1 MTLKL
6 IYAALASV
14 VLVTGCSGPSP
25 RVAFVQDGADWRQIS
40 LSEARS
46 LQRQEQAA
54 AKTQVDQTQA
64 VPQSQAEPQSS
75 AEPKA
80 SAEPMSAIPPSTN
93 QAEVSA
99 PAQNTD
105 LAAPSGEP
113 SAEGTDKTSVSIAKD
128 VCNIP
133 GGQNPTSTPPCTL

>member
-1 MTLKL
+1 MRL

-25 RVAFVQDGADWRQIS
+25 RVAFVQDGEDWRQIS

-54 AKTQVDQTQA
+54 AKTHVDQT
-64 VPQSQAEPQSS
+64 P

-80 SAEPMSAIPPSTN
+80 SVEPMSAIAPSATK
-93 QAEVSA
+93 AEA
-99 PAQNTD
+99 AALAQDTD
-105 LAAPSGEP
+105 LAEP
-113 SAEGTDKTSVSIAKD
+113 SAKAPPEDTDKTSVSIAKD

-133 GGQNPTSTPPCTL
+133 GGQSPTPTPPCTL

>member
-1 MTLKL
+1 MRL

-25 RVAFVQDGADWRQIS
+25 RVAFVQDGEDWRQIS

-54 AKTQVDQTQA
+54 AKTHVDQI
-64 VPQSQAEPQSS
+64 P

-80 SAEPMSAIPPSTN
+80 SVEPMSAIAPSATK
-93 QAEVSA
+93 AEAAA
-99 PAQNTD
+99 PAQVTV
-105 LAAPSGEP
+105 LTAPSGNP
-113 SAEGTDKTSVSIAKD
+113 SAEDTDKTSVSIAKD